1 MNPGE
6 NIYHYKTEGKGAFQ
20 YKPDEKVLAE
30 MVYTMPNPR
39 LMVIDHTD
47 VDDSLRGLGIGKIL
61 QQHLVEYVRLNGIKV
76 IPICPFA
83 KKMFERTKE
92 WSDVLYAR

>member
-1 MNPGE
+1 MSPDE
-6 NIYHYKTEGKGAFQ
+6 NIFHYKNGTKGAFQ
-20 YKPDEKVLAE
+20 YKPEEKVLAE
-30 MVYTMPNPR
+30 MVYMMPNPH

-47 VDDSLRGLGIGKIL
+47 VDESLRGQGIGKIL
-61 QQHLVEYVRLNGIKV
+61 QQNLVEYVRLNNIKV

-92 WSDVLYAR
+92 WGDVLYAH

>member
-1 MNPGE
+1 MNPEE
-6 NIYHYKTEGKGAFQ
+6 NIFHFKNGTKGAFQ

-30 MVYTMPNPR
+30 MVYTMPNAR
-39 LMVIDHTD
+39 LMIIEHTD
-47 VDDSLRGLGIGKIL
+47 VDESLRGRGIGKIL
-61 QQHLVEYVRLNGIKV
+61 QQNLVDYVRLNNIKV

-83 KKMFERTKE
+83 KKMFERIKE